1 MSGDEYVDFL
11 SMKRF
16 NFQPLQDAFLMPVPS
31 LQAKETFTI
40 KVFTYTQWTLKNIRL
55 WGSTKEDKPRHRT
68 EHSAAIGPDICL

>member
-40 KVFTYTQWTLKNIRL
+40 KVFTYTQ
-55 WGSTKEDKPRHRT
+55 
-68 EHSAAIGPDICL
+68 